1 MAKTKRGTTGG
12 KIPAKSSELTDE
24 QLDGVAGGA
33 DGINYLVSV
42 TQMKAN
48 NANEDA
54 MHGAEDQRTLVKQK
68 KAPR

>member
-54 MHGAEDQRTLVKQK
+54 LHGAEDQRALVKQK